1 VKEALPVKNFADL
14 TEREVLAVAI
24 SSEEED
30 SRIYMSFAEDL
41 AERYPDSAKL
51 FEEMAEEE
59 RGHRHRL
66 LQMYEQRFGAHLPPI
81 RREDVRGFL
90 RRRPIWLTKNL
101 PLDTIRKE
109 VETMELQAE
118 QFYIKAAEQAEDVGV
133 RRLLGDLAEEE
144 KGHEK
149 LAVKLTD
156 RILSPDVRAEEDK
169 TRRRMFVLQ
178 YVQPGLAGLMD
189 GSVSTL
195 APLFAAAFAT
205 HQNWQTFLV
214 GLAASIGAG
223 ISMGF
228 AEALSDDGSLTGRGS
243 PWLRGAAS
251 GVMTALGGLGH
262 SMPYLVPDSW
272 ANAFWIATGIA
283 GIVVFFELWAIAF
296 IRSRYMDTPFL
307 QAAFQI
313 VLGGAIVLA
322 VGILIGAA

>member
-1 VKEALPVKNFADL
+1 MKNFADL

-41 AERYPDSAKL
+41 KDRYPDSAKL

-66 LQMYEQRFGAHLPPI
+66 LEMYEERFGPHLPPI
-81 RREDVRGFL
+81 RREDVKGFL

-109 VETMELQAE
+109 VETMEAQAE
-118 QFYIKAAEQAEDVGV
+118 NFYAKAAEQAQDVGV

-144 KGHEK
+144 RGHEN

-156 RILSPDVRAEEDK
+156 QILKPDVREAEDR

-205 HQNWQTFLV
+205 HQNWQTFVV
-214 GLAASIGAG
+214 GLAASLGAG
-223 ISMGF
+223 ISMAF
-228 AEALSDDGSLTGRGS
+228 AEALSDDGSLAGRGS
-243 PWLRGAAS
+243 PWLRGTVT
-251 GVMTALGGLGH
+251 GVMTAVGGLGH
-262 SMPYLVPDSW
+262 SLPYLVPDSW
-272 ANAFWIATGIA
+272 PNAFWIATAIA

-296 IRSRYMDTPFL
+296 IRARYMDTPFL
-307 QAAFQI
+307 QAVFQVVLGGVI
-313 VLGGAIVLA
+313 VLG
-322 VGILIGAA
+322 VGIVIGAS